1 MRDGSNSSLDAND
14 PRLARLLDGDESAL
28 GELFAM
34 YRERLWRMV
43 HFRLDRR
50 LQGRVD
56 ADDILQE
63 AYLDA
68 AKRLDHFKSSQP
80 MSLFVWLR
88 LIVGQTLIDVHR
100 RHLGAKMRA
109 ATRDES
115 IQQRLSEGTSVS
127 LSFHLLGHLTSPS
140 QAAQRAEL
148 MTLVEDALEGMSA
161 TDREVLALRHFE
173 ELTNSEVAEVLGL
186 ERKAASIRYVRAL
199 ARLKNVLERIP
210 GFFDREDSDSRV
222 NAV

>member
-1 MRDGSNSSLDAND
+1 MRGASSSDDD
-14 PRLARLLDGDESAL
+14 PRAARVIEGDESAL
-28 GELFAM
+28 AEA
-34 YRERLWRMV
+34 YSDHRERLWRMV

-56 ADDILQE
+56 ADDVLQE

-68 AKRLDHFKSSQP
+68 VKRIGHFAENQP
-80 MSLFVWLR
+80 ISLFVWLR

-100 RHLGAKMRA
+100 RHLGAKMRDA
-109 ATRDES
+109 DREES

-127 LSFHLLGHLTSPS
+127 LSFHLLAHLTSPS
-140 QAAQRAEL
+140 LAAQRAEL
-148 MTLVEDALEGMSA
+148 MSLVEEALAGMSG

-199 ARLKNVLERIP
+199 ARLKTVLQQIP
-210 GFFDREDSDSRV
+210 GFFVDTDVETSDTASDG
-222 NAV
+222 